1 MHNILTI
8 ADALSAIIAALAL
21 LVFSLKF
28 TIKRCKLKRLD
39 CFLMKIHTKIIYIL
53 IMTGILHG
61 ILSFRAITIAN
72 PAVYIIGFIC
82 LFSIIGAVITW
93 FKRKSLKGKWILSPN
108 ILFL

>member
-39 CFLMKIHTKIIYIL
+39 CLLHIILKLQNNNIYFNYDRN
-53 IMTGILHG
+53 T
-61 ILSFRAITIAN
+61 AW
-72 PAVYIIGFIC
+72 YFI
-82 LFSIIGAVITW
+82 V
-93 FKRKSLKGKWILSPN
+93 
-108 ILFL
+108 